1 MTYCC
6 YVLWIKVWIIIL
18 PLFQNFFTTPHDV
31 YNNFLSWKLHM
42 NIVKTDLDTVDDR
55 DKDMCRVRLKDK
67 TLVP

>member
-1 MTYCC
+1 
-6 YVLWIKVWIIIL
+6 
-18 PLFQNFFTTPHDV
+18 
-31 YNNFLSWKLHM
+31 M